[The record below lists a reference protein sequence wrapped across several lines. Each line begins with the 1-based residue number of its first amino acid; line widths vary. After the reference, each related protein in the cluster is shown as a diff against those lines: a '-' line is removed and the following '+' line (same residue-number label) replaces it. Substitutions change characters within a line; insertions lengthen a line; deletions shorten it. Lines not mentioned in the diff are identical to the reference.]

1 MKSLFFEEKDVQII
15 DCIKETETKPK
26 RREKKNNKRESRVE
40 NKKQKAKTSFDDGYM
55 DTDMI
60 FLNPLYNFEEFLLGK
75 MPEQE
80 NSKKGQRCSGP
91 GSGKI
96 TFLDPGFSPLF
107 ISDFTPSRSYSDGLG
122 HRQSDIRY
130 LRHKSYQKARKCL
143 KLAYNMHLKIFVIIV
158 TTILLMCP
166 GGFNR
171 FKTLINRNFKSFF
184 REISYMYGPAEEQL
198 LKMKAIKNYIVRYS
212 HQFCVIFL
220 ILFYLFIGCFVYLV
234 SFLVFRPN
242 QANPVILLRGSQNNF
257 STNILT
263 QHHKEIRSVNQIRP

>member
-143 KLAYNMHLKIFVIIV
+143 KLAYNM
-158 TTILLMCP
+158 
-166 GGFNR
+166 
-171 FKTLINRNFKSFF
+171 INRNFKFFF
-184 REISYMYGPAEEQL
+184 REISYMFGPAEEQL